1 MLDRDFPTVVRLCRA
16 RGIDPAAEPIPVA
29 PGAHYACGGIRA
41 GLDGRTS
48 VPGLY
53 AVGEAASTGVHG
65 ANRLASN
72 SLTEALITGRRTGEL
87 LGRDLPE
94 PPARLRLPAAG
105 PGANPAARPV
115 LAAAMSRHAG
125 VARDREGLEGLRQT
139 LAQARPAA
147 GRLDLATAEATS
159 LHVVSVLVTTAAL
172 ARTESR
178 GCHRWRDAPLAGA
191 GRPGPAHPGPRGGWP
206 AVGGRGRPGGSG
218 GRSMTLNV
226 DVTRRLLAAG
236 LDPGETGRLVR
247 GALDEDLRYGPD
259 VTSAATAAP
268 GAQAVAGVVAR
279 QPGVLAGL
287 PVALAVLDAAG
298 LAPGVAQPRRADGD
312 RIDAGSDVLRIR
324 APLRELLGA
333 ERTLLNFLTHLSG
346 IATATRAWADALAGT
361 GCAVRDT
368 RKTTPGLRQ
377 LEKYAVRCGGG
388 QNHRM
393 GLGDAALIKDNHVA
407 AAGGVAAAIAAV
419 RAAAPAVALEV
430 ECDTLAQV
438 REALDAG
445 AVLILLDNMGLAGLR
460 AAAALASGYPGTR
473 LEASGGLRLE
483 EARAVAETGVDFVS
497 VGALTHSSPALDLG
511 LDLLGG

>member
-1 MLDRDFPTVVRLCRA
+1 M
-16 RGIDPAAEPIPVA
+16 
-29 PGAHYACGGIRA
+29 
-41 GLDGRTS
+41 
-48 VPGLY
+48 
-53 AVGEAASTGVHG
+53 TGN
-65 ANRLASN
+65 A
-72 SLTEALITGRRTGEL
+72 
-87 LGRDLPE
+87 
-94 PPARLRLPAAG
+94 
-105 PGANPAARPV
+105 
-115 LAAAMSRHAG
+115 
-125 VARDREGLEGLRQT
+125 
-139 LAQARPAA
+139 
-147 GRLDLATAEATS
+147 
-159 LHVVSVLVTTAAL
+159 
-172 ARTESR
+172 
-178 GCHRWRDAPLAGA
+178 
-191 GRPGPAHPGPRGGWP
+191 
-206 AVGGRGRPGGSG
+206 
-218 GRSMTLNV
+218 

-236 LDPGETGRLVR
+236 LDPGETRRLVR

-259 VTSAATAAP
+259 ITSAATAAP

-279 QPGVLAGL
+279 QPGVLAGI

-298 LAPGVAQPRRADGD
+298 LAPDTAQPRRADGD
-312 RIDAGSDVLRIR
+312 RIGAGSDVLRIR

-393 GLGDAALIKDNHVA
+393 GLGDAALIKDNHVV

-445 AVLILLDNMGLAGLR
+445 AALILLDNMGIAGLR
-460 AAAALASGYPGTR
+460 AAAALAGHYPGTR

-511 LDLLGG
+511 LDMLGG